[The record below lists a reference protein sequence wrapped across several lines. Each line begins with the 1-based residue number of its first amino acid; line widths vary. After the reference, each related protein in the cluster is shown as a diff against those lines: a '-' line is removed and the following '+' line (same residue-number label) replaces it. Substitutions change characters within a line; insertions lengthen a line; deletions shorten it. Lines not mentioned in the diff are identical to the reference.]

1 MPFNAFVVYNS
12 AVNNLIAGFGLTQAQ
27 ADARALEDDD
37 WVAHQGQVQDI
48 PDLTRSDGDWRF
60 DVVTARVRPVLV
72 SFTPIQLLQ
81 QDIAAGHNQLLAWSQ
96 ALILEGVG
104 HPAHQIALGHNYIA
118 GGHLANYLVAHNYR
132 TPGRD
137 PWTIMQR
144 RVYFQQM
151 AFGSSDV
158 TDPYSFFVALH
169 ADEDHLID
177 EPNGPVLWVNPD
189 TGGRVTLADAI
200 SATDMAELDAT
211 QLPSQSIIGALWIS
225 GVNA

>member
-1 MPFNAFVVYNS
+1 MPFDAFVVYDS
-12 AVNNLIAGFGLTQAQ
+12 ADNNLIAGLGMTQEQ
-27 ADARALEDDD
+27 ADARALEDAG
-37 WVAHQGQVQDI
+37 WVAHQGQIQDI
-48 PDLTRSDGDWRF
+48 PDLARNNGDWRF
-60 DVVTARVRPVLV
+60 DAVTMRVGPALAA
-72 SFTPIQLLQ
+72 FTPIQLLQ
-81 QDIAAGHNQLLAWSQ
+81 QDIQAGHDRLLVWSQ
-96 ALILEGVG
+96 ELILEGVG

-132 TPGRD
+132 AAGFD

-144 RVYFQQM
+144 RVYFQEM
-151 AFGSSDV
+151 ASGSSDV

-189 TGGRVTLADAI
+189 TGLRVPLADAI
-200 SATDMAELDAT
+200 RTTEGARLDNF

>member
-1 MPFNAFVVYNS
+1 MPFDAFVVYDS
-12 AVNNLIAGFGLTQAQ
+12 ADNNLIAGLGLTQEQ
-27 ADARALEDDD
+27 ADARALEDAG
-37 WVAHQGQVQDI
+37 WVAYQGQIQDI
-48 PDLTRSDGDWRF
+48 PDLARNNGDWRF
-60 DVVTARVRPVLV
+60 DAAAVRVRPSLAD
-72 SFTPIQLLQ
+72 FTPIQLLQ
-81 QDIAAGHNQLLAWSQ
+81 QDIQAGHDRLLAWSQ

-132 TPGRD
+132 EAGRD

-151 AFGSSDV
+151 ASGSSDV

-177 EPNGPVLWVNPD
+177 EPDGPVLWVNPD
-189 TGGRVTLADAI
+189 TGLRVPLADAI
-200 SATDMAELDAT
+200 AATGGAYLDRH

>member
-1 MPFNAFVVYNS
+1 MPFDAFVVYDS
-12 AVNNLIAGFGLTQAQ
+12 ADNNLIAGLGMTQEQ
-27 ADARALEDDD
+27 ADARALEDAG
-37 WVAHQGQVQDI
+37 WVAHQGQIQDI
-48 PDLTRSDGDWRF
+48 PDLARNNGDWRF
-60 DVVTARVRPVLV
+60 DVVAVKVRPALAA
-72 SFTPIQLLQ
+72 FTPIQLLQ
-81 QDIAAGHNQLLAWSQ
+81 DDIRAGHNRLLAWSQ

-104 HPAHQIALGHNYIA
+104 HPAHQIALGHDYIA
-118 GGHLANYLVAHNYR
+118 GGHLANYLVAHNHR
-132 TPGRD
+132 VPGNA

-158 TDPYSFFVALH
+158 TDSYSFFVALH

-189 TGGRVTLADAI
+189 TGLRVPLADAI
-200 SATDMAELDAT
+200 LTTSNADLDIT
-211 QLPSQSIIGALWIS
+211 QIPSQSIIGALWIS